1 LKKEDAQKQSNK
13 DANAIAQKSLT
24 KIHVSKVKH
33 TAVVC
38 TPFVNSGFMIA
49 CKDIAFQYQP
59 DSPILSFPDLACS
72 EKGQLLLLGNSGC
85 GKTTL
90 LHVMCGLLQPQQG
103 SVEVQGQN
111 LGALN
116 GKDLDRFRGESFG
129 VIFQQSHFIQ
139 SLSVLENLAVPHFL
153 LGQSFPKSK
162 AHDLLEALGI
172 AHKATEKPRSL
183 SVGEQQRAS
192 IARALVHEPSIVLA
206 DEPTS
211 ALDDDSTAAVI
222 SLLEEQCASAGA
234 ALIVVTHDQRLKTRY
249 NNRVE
254 LNSAIPPAP

>member
-1 LKKEDAQKQSNK
+1 
-13 DANAIAQKSLT
+13 
-24 KIHVSKVKH
+24 
-33 TAVVC
+33 
-38 TPFVNSGFMIA
+38 MIA

-90 LHVMCGLLQPQQG
+90 LHVMCGLLQPQRG

-116 GKDLDRFRGESFG
+116 GKDLDRFRGENFG

-172 AHKATEKPRSL
+172 AHKANEKPRSL
-183 SVGEQQRAS
+183 SIGEQQRAS

-222 SLLEEQCASAGA
+222 SLLEEQCANAGA